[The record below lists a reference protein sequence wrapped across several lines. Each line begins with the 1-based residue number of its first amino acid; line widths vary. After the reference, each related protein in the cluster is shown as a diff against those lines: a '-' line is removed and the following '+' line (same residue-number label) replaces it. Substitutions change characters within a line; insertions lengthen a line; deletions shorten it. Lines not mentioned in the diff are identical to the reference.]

1 MLKNFVVTTVANSDV
16 TVCSAAS
23 GKELCIAS
31 VMINGGNSG
40 GEITLAFSTGF
51 TAAFT
56 VDAHDIIILDNKI
69 NIPEGASF
77 TVNAATDGMKVM
89 VSAAEFEV

>member
-1 MLKNFVVTTVANSDV
+1 MLKNFVVSTVANSDV
-16 TVCSAAS
+16 TVCSATT
-23 GKELCIAS
+23 GKELCIS
-31 VMINGGNSG
+31 SIMINGGDNG

-51 TAAFT
+51 NAVFT

-69 NIPEGASF
+69 TIPEGASF
-77 TVNAATDGMKVM
+77 TVNATTDGMKVM